1 MGLGEL
7 EMGVLAIDIAAF
19 YEKLP
24 NLRREFRERK
34 FDRLVVS
41 IEHEE
46 KTEIRALLSDAR
58 GLRPPI
64 QQHLNALGIAVMPL
78 I

>member
-46 KTEIRALLSDAR
+46 EREISSLSPYAR
-58 GLRPPI
+58 GLSSSV
-64 QQHLNALGIAVMPL
+64 Q
-78 I
+78 